1 MTQVS
6 IVAVGRLRPGPEKAL
21 IETYLR
27 RLSWPVNF
35 IEVEEKRPIK
45 GPERMRAE
53 ADLLARAIPESA
65 SAVIALDE
73 RGQIMDSA
81 GFAEKLRHWQDTGAS
96 HIAFVIGGADG
107 LDTAIRARAQLLLSF
122 GRMTWPHMMV
132 RAMLTEQLY
141 RAASIMA
148 NHPYHK

>member
-1 MTQVS
+1 MQIS
-6 IVAVGRLRPGPEKAL
+6 IVAVGRLRPGPEKEL

-53 ADLLARAIPESA
+53 AELLARAIPESA
-65 SAVIALDE
+65 AVVALDE
-73 RGQIMDSA
+73 RGQILDSN
-81 GFAEKLRHWQDTGAS
+81 GFAEKIRHWQDTGAG

-107 LDTAIRARAQLLLSF
+107 LDETIRTRAQLQLSF

-132 RAMLTEQLY
+132 RAMLAEQIY